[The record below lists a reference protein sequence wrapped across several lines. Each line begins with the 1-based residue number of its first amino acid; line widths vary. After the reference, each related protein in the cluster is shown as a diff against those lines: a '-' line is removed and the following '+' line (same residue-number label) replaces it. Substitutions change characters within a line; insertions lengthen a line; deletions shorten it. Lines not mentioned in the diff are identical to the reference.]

1 MSTVTIYKQRN
12 LLRIRNVKGELADLL
27 KRTLTYERRKQ
38 LMTKKER
45 DAAQGRTMEISVV
58 RCFDTLTVDKEP
70 QLRTNAGFLQRITD
84 VLKQNGYTP
93 NIKDL
98 EPERRASVFVPNW
111 DNAEGFDWRHRQ
123 RETLECLLAHQRGQV
138 WWATGAGKS
147 WLMVPLCLVLPRARI
162 VICTK
167 HLSVLN
173 EHYTRLSKHLPDVGL
188 VNGSS
193 KQMGCRVTCVS
204 SGSLQHIDPMTTDI
218 FLADE
223 HHELATDVMFEKFA
237 RFEYSRMFGL
247 SANFNDRFDGADFEL
262 EGIFGPLITKLTYE
276 EGVKNDMIVPI
287 QVHWREVMMRNNPAA
302 GMDGVFRK
310 KFGIWRNNHRNAM
323 IAEDAR
329 KHPKDQVLIT
339 VETLE
344 HACYLKKHL
353 PEFTLC
359 YAPNDMHK
367 ESLDDYKLRGL
378 IPQEM
383 EPITATELFENKRA
397 FEAGTLRKVI
407 ATTVWNRGVNFHH
420 LQVLIRADAS
430 SSAIAD
436 TQIPGRL
443 SRLNDGKQ
451 YGLLIDYMDEFDA
464 SFKRKSLQRLAD
476 YKKKGWTQLKHGKQ
490 KNGATDDE
498 AA

>member
-1 MSTVTIYKQRN
+1 MSVVTIYKQRN
-12 LLRIRNVKGELADLL
+12 LLRIRKTTGQLADLL
-27 KRTLTYERRKQ
+27 KRTLTYERKRQ
-38 LMTKKER
+38 LMTKAER
-45 DAAQGRTMEISVV
+45 DAAGGRQMEFSTV
-58 RCFDTLTVDKEP
+58 RCYDNIVVDGEP
-70 QLRTNAGFLQRITD
+70 QMRTNAGFLPRIQT
-84 VLKQNGYTP
+84 VLKKAGLTYQV
-93 NIKDL
+93 KDL
-98 EPERRASVFVPNW
+98 EPARRAHVFEPVWKNT
-111 DNAEGFDWRHRQ
+111 EGFDWRHRQ
-123 RETLECLLAHQRGQV
+123 KETLECLLAHERGQV

-147 WLMVPLCLVLPRARI
+147 WLMVPLCLVLPKARI

-173 EHYTRLSKHLPDVGL
+173 EHYTRLSKTLPSVGL
-188 VNGSS
+188 ITGSS
-193 KQMGCRVTCVS
+193 KQKGCRVTCVS
-204 SGSLQHIDPMTTDI
+204 SGSLQHIDPTEVDI

-276 EGVKNDMIVPI
+276 EGVENDMIVPI
-287 QVHWREVMMRNNPAA
+287 RVLWRTVVMQNNPAA
-302 GMDGVFRK
+302 GFEGVFRK
-310 KFGIWRNNHRNAM
+310 KFGIWRNSARNAQ
-323 IAEDAR
+323 IAKDAR
-329 KHPKDQVLIT
+329 KYPDAQILIT

-359 YAPNDMHK
+359 YAPSDAYK
-367 ESLDDYKLRGL
+367 ESLDDYKSKGL
-378 IPQEM
+378 IPEDEELM
-383 EPITATELFENKRA
+383 TAQRLFDIKRD
-397 FEAGTLRKVI
+397 FESGKLRKAI
-407 ATTVWNRGVNFHH
+407 ATTVWNRGVNFHE

-443 SRLNDGKQ
+443 SRLSEGKEA
-451 YGLLIDYMDEFDA
+451 GILIDYFDDFDP
-464 SFKRKSLQRLAD
+464 SLKRKAQQRAAD
-476 YKKKGWTQLKHGKQ
+476 YRKKGWKQFAQGRRDGK
-490 KNGATDDE
+490 DDE